1 MDLVNCVHCG
11 HPGSGTYCS
20 NCGEELVEK
29 ELTLFSVVN
38 GFFKTILN
46 LDKGLL
52 LVLKSM
58 VLNPKE
64 FCFSYLKGRR
74 KGIVNPITFL
84 FISITLSILFENMI
98 SGEAVPLTKADL
110 EANSSFTNM
119 PTYPGYEDWLERF
132 NNALVRL
139 GSLIAANQKLFSL
152 LMVLPLVISA
162 KLVFKRFR
170 FVEYVA
176 IISNIFGLAYFI
188 DLLLE
193 ILLSWPGLSERFRFF
208 KLVVFFD
215 FPLVLLLSLIRV
227 FRTKETWGQLVL
239 LGLIILFLFWAA
251 LVAIYICT
259 AVLFML

>member
-110 EANSSFTNM
+110 DSNSLFTNM
-119 PTYPGYEDWLERF
+119 PIDPKYDDWLERF
-132 NNALVRL
+132 NDAGVRFD
-139 GSLIAANQKLFSL
+139 SFIDDNQKLFYL
-152 LMVLPLVISA
+152 FLVFPLVISA

-176 IISNIFGLAYFI
+176 VISYIFGLAYFT

-193 ILLSWPGLSERFRFF
+193 MLLTWPGLSERFRFF
-208 KLVVFFD
+208 KLVVIFD
-215 FPLVLLLSLIRV
+215 IPLVLLLSLIRV
-227 FRTKETWGQLVL
+227 FRTNETWWQLIL
-239 LGLIILFLFWAA
+239 LGLGILLLFWMAVIAGILFMGL
-251 LVAIYICT
+251 
-259 AVLFML
+259 LFML